1 MSTSVSASESKEID
15 PAGGENVEF
24 RCPFCDATYSHEW
37 LTRVHITRADDEQH
51 KNHDGLMPET
61 PVEVVFED
69 GTKKSVT
76 RNPDEIDVGTLVP
89 DDLPDSMSQE
99 RKRIVLIAAANP
111 YIDTYTQLH
120 ERVQSVFSE
129 RDLGNVS
136 YQTVN
141 RVVREF
147 FLPMEGGEDT
157 TRPAQERYTDL
168 TEKQQQIID
177 AYLGD
182 PAASYAELAE
192 QAGTSRSYPAQIL
205 NQYESLLE
213 ELREARDEKIPTGSN
228 DNITAER
235 QDDTTE
241 QDAEEAEITAGS
253 DGTGTGRETTIDD
266 TPAGDGPI
274 TSSTAKVLSA
284 TPYDELS
291 NSVAERPDSTAENAS
306 TGDDSADEQNSQA
319 DAEDDLQTDAEG
331 VTTGDTAAAVDS
343 ISSPAPSTDSASMQN
358 QIEDLKD
365 RVAFLRRITERQT
378 SVSDP
383 SSGNVGKLAVLE
395 EVESEL
401 KQILTVSDE

>member
-1 MSTSVSASESKEID
+1 MSTSVPASESKEID

-24 RCPFCDATYSHEW
+24 RCSFCDATYSHEW

-61 PVEVVFED
+61 PVKVVFED
-69 GTKKSVT
+69 GATKSVT

-89 DDLPDSMSQE
+89 ADLPESMSQE

-129 RDLGNVS
+129 RDLGSVS

-147 FLPMEGGEDT
+147 FLPRDGDEDT
-157 TRPAQERYTDL
+157 TRPARERYTDL
-168 TEKQQQIID
+168 TEKQRQIVD
-177 AYLGD
+177 AYLDD
-182 PAASYAELAE
+182 PDASYGELAE

-205 NQYESLLE
+205 NRYESLLE
-213 ELREARDEKIPTGSN
+213 ELEEARDDETATGSN
-228 DNITAER
+228 ESVTDEHD
-235 QDDTTE
+235 DDTTE
-241 QDAEEAEITAGS
+241 QDAEEAEITTDS
-253 DGTGTGRETTIDD
+253 EVSETRRKLAVDD
-266 TPAGDGPI
+266 APAGDGPI

-284 TPYDELS
+284 TPYDEPS
-291 NSVAERPDSTAENAS
+291 NPFAERPDSTVET
-306 TGDDSADEQNSQA
+306 TGDDIGDEPTSQA
-319 DAEDDLQTDAEG
+319 DAGDDPQADDED
-331 VTTGDTAAAVDS
+331 VTTDDTATAVDS
-343 ISSPAPSTDSASMQN
+343 TSSNSPSVDAASARD
-358 QIEDLKD
+358 QIEDLKE

-383 SSGNVGKLAVLE
+383 SSGDVGQLAVLE
-395 EVESEL
+395 EVEAEL
-401 KQILTVSDE
+401 ERILTVSEE